1 MKSENPQ
8 INKPKHWYE
17 MGLSD
22 MPKKQTVIACIL
34 RVTVGT
40 ALGASLALALTIPN
54 LPQFK
59 SRAQINPQTVNQQ
72 VNNIYTPQAAATAS
86 FSLSPASGDFKI
98 GEIFPI
104 DIQLNTGGAQ
114 IVAVSAYLR
123 YDKTKL
129 EAVSIDP
136 SGSVFSY
143 EAENTIDA
151 SNGRIL
157 TTRGQPT
164 PGVNGSALQVARVN
178 FRGLSSVNSSAI
190 TLDFTGVDAN
200 GDSGAILDDGLGSD
214 VLNSVSG
221 GAYNITAASCA
232 EDWTCA
238 NWSAC
243 SSGQRTRACADG
255 NSCGT
260 TAQKPIEAETCSLSA
275 CSENWTCAAWSDCS
289 DNQRV
294 RTCADGNSCGTETDK
309 PIFAQDCSLP
319 TNTDSVAPNTR
330 IIKGP
335 LKPAKAKMVK
345 IIWDGSDDQTAG
357 ADLEFSFRMDN
368 GPWSPYQKIK
378 EKEFTGLYKGGHS
391 IEIRARDQAGNIDS
405 TPAKISFIVDPD
417 TGVIT
422 GPANG
427 GSPQIRIFN
436 LNGKVKKQFYAY
448 EKTFRGGVSFAVK
461 DMGDDATREIITG
474 PGKGRDPEVRLFRM
488 DGSIID
494 RFLAYPKTFKGGV
507 NVAAGDLDGDGNKE
521 IITAPQSG
529 IQKIKVFK
537 FQKGKWTS
545 VNWDFYAYL
554 GLASGINIT
563 VGDFD
568 NDRKDE
574 IAAVPSIGGQAII
587 KIFGLRNGK
596 IKLLTPQIQAFTKKF
611 RGGAYIA
618 SGDLNADGKDE
629 IVASVA
635 SKGGPQIQVF
645 GINRSGKYALANP
658 GFFAFSKKMK
668 NGVAVGVG
676 DIDGNGKGEIIASVA
691 GKGAPLVRVFS
702 SNGKIKIHEFRGL
715 PFKSFSGLR
724 AGEW

>member
-22 MPKKQTVIACIL
+22 MPKKQPVIAWIL

-123 YDKTKL
+123 YDKVKL
-129 EAVSIDP
+129 EAVSIDS

-232 EDWTCA
+232 EDWTCN
-238 NWSAC
+238 NWFAC
-243 SSGQRTRACADG
+243 SSGQRTRICTDG

-260 TAQKPIEAETCSLSA
+260 TAQKPIEAETYSLSA

-294 RTCADGNSCGTETDK
+294 RTCTDGNSCGTETDK
-309 PIFAQDCSLP
+309 PNLAQDCSLP
-319 TNTDSVAPNTR
+319 IDTDSVAPNTK
-330 IIKGP
+330 IISGP
-335 LKPAKAKMVK
+335 LKPVKAKSVK
-345 IIWDGSDDQTAG
+345 IIWDG
-357 ADLEFSFRMDN
+357 
-368 GPWSPYQKIK
+368 
-378 EKEFTGLYKGGHS
+378 
-391 IEIRARDQAGNIDS
+391 
-405 TPAKISFIVDPD
+405 
-417 TGVIT
+417 
-422 GPANG
+422 
-427 GSPQIRIFN
+427 
-436 LNGKVKKQFYAY
+436 
-448 EKTFRGGVSFAVK
+448 
-461 DMGDDATREIITG
+461 
-474 PGKGRDPEVRLFRM
+474 
-488 DGSIID
+488 
-494 RFLAYPKTFKGGV
+494 
-507 NVAAGDLDGDGNKE
+507 LDE
-521 IITAPQSG
+521 
-529 IQKIKVFK
+529 
-537 FQKGKWTS
+537 
-545 VNWDFYAYL
+545 
-554 GLASGINIT
+554 
-563 VGDFD
+563 
-568 NDRKDE
+568 DRK
-574 IAAVPSIGGQAII
+574 
-587 KIFGLRNGK
+587 
-596 IKLLTPQIQAFTKKF
+596 
-611 RGGAYIA
+611 
-618 SGDLNADGKDE
+618 
-629 IVASVA
+629 SV
-635 SKGGPQIQVF
+635 V
-645 GINRSGKYALANP
+645 
-658 GFFAFSKKMK
+658 
-668 NGVAVGVG
+668 
-676 DIDGNGKGEIIASVA
+676 
-691 GKGAPLVRVFS
+691 
-702 SNGKIKIHEFRGL
+702 
-715 PFKSFSGLR
+715 
-724 AGEW
+724 